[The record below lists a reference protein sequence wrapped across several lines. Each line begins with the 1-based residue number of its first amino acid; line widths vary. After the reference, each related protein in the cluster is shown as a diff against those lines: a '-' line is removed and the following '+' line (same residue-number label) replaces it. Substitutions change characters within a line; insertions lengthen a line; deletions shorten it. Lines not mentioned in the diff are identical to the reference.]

1 MRNYIRIAIRH
12 LGKNKI
18 FAIVTIVG
26 LTIAF
31 VSWQVIMLYVSH
43 EVSFDRW
50 HRHPEE
56 VYRVVKDFVNSD
68 GVRIQ
73 DATTPPALAP
83 ALKRDL
89 PEVAF
94 ATRFFPAW
102 GRKYLIQYGE
112 KRFYESDLLR
122 VDSNFLDVLDFP
134 FIAGNKGTAFKDI
147 HSIVL
152 TERVARK
159 YFGNED
165 PIGKVL
171 RINVNNGTDYKVTAI
186 LKDIP
191 SASHFSFDFL
201 IPLEV
206 HGDISSDWR
215 WYNFYTYVRLKPGSD
230 PGSFNAKL
238 QPLFKRYQRESLNQ
252 YYTQPL
258 ADIHLKSNLKWELGA
273 NGDWYYIRMLIAIAL
288 LILVIAAINYI
299 NIVTAQAI
307 RRSKEVGVRK
317 VIGASRYSL
326 VCQFLTESLLIT
338 VLSFLLAWGATDLL
352 LPLIRSVTGNEISG
366 YPSDTTFFWVLVA
379 AVPIVG
385 LVAGIYPA
393 VFLSSFQPVK
403 VLKGVFQPSGRNI
416 GLRQYLMVF
425 QFLVSAVLISGSLI
439 INKQSNFIRAK
450 ELGFDKENV
459 VLLPNVRGAA
469 NPESLVADLKKLS
482 EVKSIGRADGM
493 LAGEN
498 STNGVSARYPL
509 HHISLNFMRTD
520 DGFLPSLGI
529 RVIEGRNFS
538 GQFGTDTGA
547 IILNET
553 AVRELVLKPPFIGQQ
568 IIWDDDSAHDHP
580 VTIIGIAEDFNFSS
594 LHERIKPFGFIYE
607 KDNGSN
613 FFIKLNS
620 KASLN
625 TALAAIEGVWKTH
638 NPDKPFAYSF
648 QDEQVARLYLG
659 EQRLQRIFLF
669 LTILA
674 IGIACL
680 GLFGLTTYI
689 TQSKAKEIGI
699 RKVLGSTVGQ
709 VLWLISSRFVK
720 LVVIALMIA
729 TPVAWYVMNRW
740 LENFAYKTEIPW
752 WIFAVTGGITLSIT
766 LLTVTLQSLK
776 SALANPTKSLGTE

>member
-1 MRNYIRIAIRH
+1 MINYIRIAVRH
-12 LGKNKI
+12 LGNNKV
-18 FAIVTIVG
+18 FAFVTIAG

-31 VSWQVIMLYVSH
+31 ICWQISMLYISR
-43 EVSFDRW
+43 ELSFDRW

-56 VYRVVKDFVNSD
+56 VYRVVKDFVNPD
-68 GVRIQ
+68 GARIP

-112 KRFYESDLLR
+112 KRFYESDLVR
-122 VDSNFLDVLDFP
+122 VDSNFFDVLDFP
-134 FIAGNKGTAFKDI
+134 FIAGTKGTAFKDI

-159 YFGNED
+159 YFGNKD
-165 PIGKVL
+165 PIGKLL
-171 RINVNNGTDYKVTAI
+171 RINVNNGKDYTVTGIVKNVPAV
-186 LKDIP
+186 
-191 SASHFSFDFL
+191 SHFSFDFL

-206 HGDISSDWR
+206 HSDISSDWG

-230 PGSFNAKL
+230 PVSFNAKL
-238 QPLFKRYQRESLNQ
+238 QPLFKRYQHESLNR
-252 YYTQPL
+252 YYAQPL
-258 ADIHLKSNLKWELGA
+258 TDIHLKSNLKWELGA
-273 NGDWYYIRMLIAIAL
+273 NNDWHYIKMLVAIAL

-317 VIGASRYSL
+317 AIGASRYSL
-326 VCQFLTESLLIT
+326 ISQFLTESLLIA
-338 VLSFLLAWGATDLL
+338 VLSFVFAWGATSLL
-352 LPLIRSVTGNEISG
+352 LPLVRSITGYELSV
-366 YPSDTTFFWVLVA
+366 YPTGTTFFWALVA
-379 AVPIVG
+379 AAPIIG

-403 VLKGVFQPSGRNI
+403 VLKGGFQGSGRDI
-416 GLRQYLMVF
+416 GLRKYLMVF

-439 INKQSNFIRAK
+439 ISKQLNFIRDK

-459 VLLPNVRGAA
+459 VVLPNVRGAA
-469 NPESLVADLKKLS
+469 DPESLVADLNKIS
-482 EVKSIGRADGM
+482 EVKSIGRADGV

-498 STNGVSARYPL
+498 ATNGVSARYPL
-509 HHISLNFMRTD
+509 HHISLNFMRAD

-529 RVIEGRNFS
+529 RLTEGRNFS
-538 GQFGTDTGA
+538 RQFATDTGA

-553 AVRELVLKPPFIGQQ
+553 AVHELGLKPPFIGQRV
-568 IIWDDDSAHDHP
+568 IWDDDSAHDHS
-580 VTIIGIAEDFNFSS
+580 VTVIGIAEDFNFSS

-613 FFIKLNS
+613 FFIKMNS

-625 TALAAIEGVWKTH
+625 IALADIESVWKAH
-638 NPDKPFAYSF
+638 NPDKPFTFSF

-659 EQRLQRIFLF
+659 EHRLQSIFLF

-674 IGIACL
+674 VCIALL

-689 TQSKAKEIGI
+689 TQSNAKEIGI

-720 LVVIALMIA
+720 LVVIALIIA
-729 TPVAWYVMNRW
+729 TPVAWYVINRW

-752 WIFAVTGGITLSIT
+752 WIFAVTGGITLGIT
-766 LLTVTLQSLK
+766 LVTVTLQSLK
-776 SALANPTKSLGTE
+776 SALTNPTKSLRTE

>member
-1 MRNYIRIAIRH
+1 MRTFIKIAIRN
-12 LGKNKI
+12 LRSNKV
-18 FAIVTIVG
+18 FATVTIIG

-43 EVSFDRW
+43 EISFDRW

-56 VYRVVKDFVNSD
+56 VYRVVKDFVNPD
-68 GVRIQ
+68 GCRIP

-102 GRKYLIQYGE
+102 GRKYLVQYGE
-112 KRFYESDLLR
+112 KRFYESDLVR
-122 VDSNFLDVLDFP
+122 VDSNFFDVLDFP
-134 FIAGNKGTAFKDI
+134 FIAGNKGTVFRDI

-152 TERVARK
+152 TGRGARK

-171 RINVNNGTDYKVTAI
+171 RINVNNGTDYKVSAI
-186 LKDIP
+186 IKDVP

-201 IPLEV
+201 MPLEM
-206 HGDISSDWR
+206 HSDISGDWR
-215 WYNFYTYVRLKPGSD
+215 WYNFYTYVRLKAGSD
-230 PGSFNAKL
+230 PISFNTKL
-238 QPLFKRYQRESLNQ
+238 QPLFKRYQHESLNE
-252 YYTQPL
+252 YYAQSLT
-258 ADIHLKSNLKWELGA
+258 DIHLKSNLKWELGA
-273 NGDWYYIRMLIAIAL
+273 NSDSYYIRMLIGVAL
-288 LILVIAAINYI
+288 LILVIAAINYT
-299 NIVTAQAI
+299 NIMTAQAMK
-307 RRSKEVGVRK
+307 RSKEVGVRK
-317 VIGASRYSL
+317 AIGASRYSL
-326 VCQFLTESLLIT
+326 ISQFLTESLLIA
-338 VLSFLLAWGATDLL
+338 VLSFIFAWGATGLL
-352 LPLIRSVTGNEISG
+352 LPLIRSITGYELSV
-366 YPSDTTFFWVLVA
+366 YPTGATFFWILVA

-385 LVAGIYPA
+385 LVAGVYPA
-393 VFLSSFQPVK
+393 VFLSSFRPVK
-403 VLKGVFQPSGRNI
+403 VLKGGIQVSGREI
-416 GLRQYLMVF
+416 GLRQYLVIF

-439 INKQSNFIRAK
+439 IGKQLNFIDAK

-469 NPESLVADLKKLS
+469 NPESLVADLSKIP
-482 EVKSIGRADGM
+482 EVKSIGRADGV

-498 STNGVSARYPL
+498 ATNGVSARFPL

-529 RVIEGRNFS
+529 RVTEGRNFS
-538 GQFGTDTGA
+538 RQFGADTGA

-553 AVRELVLKPPFIGQQ
+553 AIRELGLKPPFIGQQ
-568 IIWDDDSAHDHP
+568 VLWDDDSAHDHL
-580 VTIIGIAEDFNFSS
+580 VNIIGIAQDFNFSS
-594 LHERIKPFGFIYE
+594 LHERIKPFGFVYE

-638 NPDKPFAYSF
+638 NPDKPFSYSF

-659 EQRLQRIFLF
+659 EQRLQCIFLF

-689 TQSKAKEIGI
+689 IQSKAKEIGI

-709 VLWLISSRFVK
+709 VLWLISSRFIK
-720 LVVIALMIA
+720 LVVIALIIA
-729 TPVAWYVMNRW
+729 TPIAWYMVNRW
-740 LENFAYKTEIPW
+740 LENFAYKTEVPW
-752 WIFAVTGGITLSIT
+752 WIFAVTDGITLGIT

-776 SALANPTKSLGTE
+776 SALANPTKCLGTE